1 MDNFFYFN
9 IRCAEARLEYFKQ
22 WVESNYK
29 NNYSHLFYQAIVSH
43 NKVLRNNLEII
54 KYFIQEFD
62 FNPNEYIKFFRN
74 GVVYGCYCPVVESA
88 LKGDLEIVQY
98 FLSLE
103 PPRPGQSKSIE
114 VLYSAILYASAST
127 NKIDIFE
134 YIVNE
139 FLTAGA
145 GSVPPKGCNQRFRRP
160 VGAVSAAPRERCVED
175 KIEQL
180 KKIIVKLYECKYS
193 FEFDQRMYI
202 EETRGEAAPVPEGDE
217 RILLL
222 PRREGLELV
231 NYKLGEYRK
240 LLGILKKELN
250 EQYTYSVKKIANQ
263 NDMGFAEHLIMS
275 YLMV

>member
-9 IRCAEARLEYFKQ
+9 IRCAEERLEYFKE
-22 WVESNYK
+22 WVKSNYK
-29 NNYSHLFYQAIVSH
+29 NNYSYLFYQAIVSH

-88 LKGDLEIVQY
+88 LEGDLEIVQY

-127 NKIDIFE
+127 NKIDVFE

-145 GSVPPKGCNQRFRRP
+145 GSVPPKG
-160 VGAVSAAPRERCVED
+160 RCVED

-263 NDMGFAEHLIMS
+263 NDLGFAEHLIMS

>member
-9 IRCAEARLEYFKQ
+9 VGPSGEKRLEYFKQ

-62 FNPNEYIKFFRN
+62 FNPNECIKFFRN
-74 GVVYGCYCPVVESA
+74 GVVYGCYCPIIESA
-88 LKGDLEIVQY
+88 LKGELEIVQY

-103 PPRPGQSKSIE
+103 PPRPGQRKSIE

-145 GSVPPKGCNQRFRRP
+145 GS
-160 VGAVSAAPRERCVED
+160 VED